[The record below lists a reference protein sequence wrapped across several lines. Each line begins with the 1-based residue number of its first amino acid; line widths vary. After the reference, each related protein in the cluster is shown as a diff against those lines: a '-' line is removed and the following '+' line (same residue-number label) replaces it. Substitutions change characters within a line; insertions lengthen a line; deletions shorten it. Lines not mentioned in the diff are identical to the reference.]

1 MNRSMLFVL
10 VCGLST
16 AHLVSACAP
25 DPTASAPAATV
36 GEASTEAATQ
46 PAGEEAAPAEGTAA
60 EAASA
65 EGSTA
70 EAAPADGSA
79 AAGTTAI
86 TFGSPDSSVAFV
98 GSKVTASH
106 EGSFQRF
113 TGTVNLADDIT
124 LSSFTV
130 EIDTESVVTDNERL
144 TGHLKSEDFFDVATY
159 PTASFVSTAITAG
172 AAEPNTHTV
181 TGNFTLHGVTKEIS
195 FPATIAVT
203 DEQVT
208 ATSEFSINR
217 SDFGIVYAGMADD
230 LIREGVLIKLNIM
243 ASR

>member
-1 MNRSMLFVL
+1 MNRSTLFAF
-10 VCGLST
+10 VCALSS
-16 AHLVSACAP
+16 AHLVAACAP

-36 GEASTEAATQ
+36 GEASAEATSQPAAAT
-46 PAGEEAAPAEGTAA
+46 GDEAAPAEGTAA
-60 EAASA
+60 A
-65 EGSTA
+65 
-70 EAAPADGSA
+70 A
-79 AAGTTAI
+79 AAGTTTI
-86 TFGSPDSSVAFV
+86 TFGSPGSSVTFV

-113 TGTVNLADDIT
+113 TGTINLAEDIT
-124 LSSFTV
+124 QSSFTV

-159 PTASFVSTAITAG
+159 PNASFVSSAITAG

-181 TGNFTLHGVTKEIS
+181 TGNFTLHGVTREIS
-195 FPATIAVT
+195 FPATISVT

-217 SDFGIVYAGMADD
+217 TDFGIVYAGMADD